1 MLNKKFKHSTYFQG
15 ENMTVKQF
23 LDYVLSNPSNWIIK
37 NQSTINGGLLLSEP
51 EHTYYLTCYDNGRT
65 RSKYKLDT
73 EDAKDGHRRGVIE
86 TAENIILKQIFQ
98 AMIK

>member
-1 MLNKKFKHSTYFQG
+1 MLNKKFKHSTYFKG

-23 LDYVLSNPSNWIIK
+23 LDYVLSNPSDWIIK

-51 EHTYYLTCYDNGRT
+51 EHAYYLTCYDSGRT

-73 EDAKDGHRRGVIE
+73 EDAKYLSKHNDYFKSKLAV
-86 TAENIILKQIFQ
+86 N
-98 AMIK
+98 